1 MVQAAKDAQIIK
13 DLQEEIDELDS
24 WNEEL
29 EQERDVA
36 LKQAKKVKDELVVQS
51 VYNKVPKAV

>member
-1 MVQAAKDAQIIK
+1 MRQAAKDAQVIK

-29 EQERDVA
+29 EQERDAA
-36 LKQAKKVKDELVVQS
+36 LKKAAIAKNE
-51 VYNKVPKAV
+51 

>member
-1 MVQAAKDAQIIK
+1 MRQAAKDASMIK

-29 EQERDVA
+29 EQERDIA
-36 LKQAKKVKDELVVQS
+36 LKQVEKVKNE
-51 VYNKVPKAV
+51 